1 MTIQEF
7 YLHAGGNYDEGLRRL
22 SSEVRIK
29 KVLGMLSRDG
39 SMQDLGAALEKKDY
53 EGAFRAAHTLKGIT
67 MNLGITRLAE
77 AVSELTETL
86 RSRAENETIPRQFAA
101 VEQLYLKTIEDISK
115 LTGDDT
121 PAGGEDGG
129 KTIQSPDC

>member
-7 YLHAGGNYDEGLRRL
+7 YLHAGGNYEEVLRRL
-22 SSEVRIK
+22 CGEARIK

-39 SMQDLGAALEKKDY
+39 SMQDLRAALEKKDY
-53 EGAFRAAHTLKGIT
+53 EEAFLAAHTLKGIT

-86 RSRAENETIPRQFAA
+86 RPRKENENIPRQLA
-101 VEQLYLKTIEDISK
+101 VAEQLYVKTIEDISK
-115 LTGDDT
+115 LMSDDA

-129 KTIQSPDC
+129 KTI

>member
-7 YLHAGGNYDEGLRRL
+7 YLHAGGNYEEVLRRL

-39 SMQDLGAALEKKDY
+39 SMQDLRAALEKKDY
-53 EGAFRAAHTLKGIT
+53 EGAFLAAHTLKGIT

-86 RSRAENETIPRQFAA
+86 RPRTENETIPRQFAA
-101 VEQLYLKTIEDISK
+101 VEQLYLKTIENISK
-115 LTGDDT
+115 LMSDDA
-121 PAGGEDGG
+121 PVGGEDGG
-129 KTIQSPDC
+129 KTK

>member
-7 YLHAGGNYDEGLRRL
+7 YLHAGGNYEEVMRRL
-22 SSEVRIK
+22 SSEARIK

-39 SMQDLGAALEKKDY
+39 SMQDLRAALEKKDY
-53 EGAFRAAHTLKGIT
+53 EGAFLAAHTLKGIT
-67 MNLGITRLAE
+67 MNLGITHLAE

-86 RSRAENETIPRQFAA
+86 RPCKGNETIPRQLAV
-101 VEQLYLKTIEDISK
+101 VEQLYAQTIEDISR
-115 LTGDDT
+115 LMSDAA

-129 KTIQSPDC
+129 KTR